1 MKNPKNGQILKSSGY
16 LKLQQLVEKAA
27 PEVKSL
33 DDRLNGDRSKTATPI
48 DMRSNL
54 GVDHC
59 KEWIYYFDIG
69 DLMTLDP
76 ITRKDLKKTYSLH
89 QELTKDFLI
98 DKVISVFVDCLT
110 CSSAILCSN

>member
-33 DDRLNGDRSKTATPI
+33 DDRLNGDRSKIATPI
-48 DMRSNL
+48 DMWSFL

-59 KEWIYYFDIG
+59 KEWIHYFDIG
-69 DLMTLDP
+69 DLMNLDP
-76 ITRKDLKKTYSLH
+76 ITRKDLKKHIHCIRNLR
-89 QELTKDFLI
+89 KIF
-98 DKVISVFVDCLT
+98 
-110 CSSAILCSN
+110 